1 MHRAP
6 RPVDK
11 QNRASQGGSTYKQ
24 LQLLFVTRYQR
35 NRGRADV
42 LGDRICTAL
51 IPSEPFFVPKE
62 HSRSNAQWSPSDVAG
77 AALTLDLKRT
87 NEFG

>member
-51 IPSEPFFVPKE
+51 FPSEQHCPSLCPKNVAVAMLSGRRQTSLVPLL
-62 HSRSNAQWSPSDVAG
+62 R
-77 AALTLDLKRT
+77 LI
-87 NEFG
+87 